1 MHRLIRV
8 TALLAV
14 AAFAPCLST
23 PSHAAAAAPVGFW
36 LTYDDDGAATGKVEL
51 WQQNDL
57 LYGKIVAIDD
67 PSKAHLTCTKCRD
80 DRRDAPLLG
89 LQFIRGLHQDGESW
103 TGGEILDP
111 KTGEVYRCTLRV
123 IDGGEKLLVRGFLG
137 ISLFGRSQTWR
148 RAG

>member
-1 MHRLIRV
+1 MHRPIRL
-8 TALLAV
+8 TAILALAAASLCVATVSSAAAV
-14 AAFAPCLST
+14 APAGL
-23 PSHAAAAAPVGFW
+23 W
-36 LTYDDDGAATGKVEL
+36 LTYDDDGVATGKVEL
-51 WQQNDL
+51 WKQDDL

-137 ISLFGRSQTWR
+137 ISLFGRSQTWK